1 MDESRKQH
9 LFLVPFVER
18 GGAEQATWNDLLESL
33 KGRARDV
40 N

>member
-1 MDESRKQH
+1 MDARRKQY
-9 LFLVPFVER
+9 LLGVPFVER